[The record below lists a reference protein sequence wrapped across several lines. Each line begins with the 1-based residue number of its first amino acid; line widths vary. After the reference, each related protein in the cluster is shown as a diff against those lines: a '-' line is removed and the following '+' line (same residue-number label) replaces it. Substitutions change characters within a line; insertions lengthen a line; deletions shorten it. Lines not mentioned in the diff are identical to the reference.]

1 VFFVENSFKMG
12 FLAKK
17 PKLFFFDDSGH
28 LLSSF
33 SREKRKIKQTMDHP
47 PL

>member
-1 VFFVENSFKMG
+1 VFFVENNFKMG

-17 PKLFFFDDSGH
+17 PKLFFLNDSGH
-28 LLSSF
+28 LLSYF

>member
-1 VFFVENSFKMG
+1 LVF
-12 FLAKK
+12 LQKK
-17 PKLFFFDDSGH
+17 QKLFFFNDSGH

-47 PL
+47 PV